1 MYVINT
7 RADGSGEA
15 GEAMASP
22 LFVSGGIYISESERT
37 LACAAIQSTFLS
49 YGLRLSQAY
58 AHYYAAF
65 PVLINL
71 TVPTHKWNLI
81 NVHA

>member
-1 MYVINT
+1 MRGKGVWEGDHLRLVLAATDSI

-37 LACAAIQSTFLS
+37 LACAAIQSTF
-49 YGLRLSQAY
+49 RM
-58 AHYYAAF
+58 
-65 PVLINL
+65 VRD
-71 TVPTHKWNLI
+71 
-81 NVHA
+81 